1 MKNFRIVFLSLLMI
15 ASLISS
21 ASAGYLV
28 SSRGDLP
35 LVSQKISVEINNQV
49 AVTRLE
55 QIFYN
60 PHNSTIHPNIRFPV
74 HEGASVQSFSLT
86 DSDGKV
92 YKGEIEESNQA
103 EQKFNQARNE
113 GKVAAIAVKK
123 QPGVFETSIGSIA
136 PESRATV
143 IIEYGEILT
152 YKSGQIKYNLPF
164 NISDWQKTSLDQ
176 VSVEI
181 TIKDQKEITAINS
194 PSHDIYAEKIEND
207 DWKATFE
214 RSSFVPQKDFVLTYE
229 VKADEMVTNFLAA
242 RTEAE
247 KDGYFILMLSPQEII
262 EQQDIA
268 NRDIVFVMDTS
279 GSMGGNKLAQTQE
292 AFNFFVDKLNDADRF
307 AIVDFASHVKTW
319 ENELMPVSYEN
330 RIKAKN
336 YIKRLQARG
345 GTNIYDSI
353 HKALEFFEPDQKRTQ
368 TIVFLTDG
376 EASSGI
382 RNTDRIVKDF
392 TDSNKINVRTFT
404 LGVGRGVNKKLLGQ
418 LALEN
423 RGEAIYLEPRANL
436 DQQLKGFYQSISTP
450 LLVDLALDFKKI
462 EVSEIYPKE
471 LPNIYKGTQLIVTG
485 RYKNSGESKITLT
498 GKLNSEKKNFE
509 INANFIEKSSQQN
522 LFVPR
527 YWARAKANELLKEI
541 KSYGEKPEL
550 KEEVIRLSK
559 KYQFA
564 TPYTSFVT
572 VAQKQVPQIAAKPRQ
587 KPANR
592 SSYQSAA
599 YANIK
604 KQAAKSQKRV
614 VVKKTKAKSVSLW
627 GASGFVPF
635 AVAIPNFRKARQ
647 QARGKACYANM
658 RVILGAVEMYN
669 MDHTD
674 MMTVVTEKELDILV
688 QEGYLKSKITH
699 PTNECAYGTIGDLTN
714 GGYICCLE
722 HGTVEDIPEGT
733 RELAIYSDGQGGY
746 TSQLMTKETMPW
758 TTRIWNNYL
767 ADIVSLVI
775 NVPLFV
781 IGILFSLWLTYQIIS
796 LPFKIIG
803 AIFNTSSDKQK

>member
-1 MKNFRIVFLSLLMI
+1 MKKIRIMFLCLLLI
-15 ASLISS
+15 AGFITS
-21 ASAGYLV
+21 APAGYLV
-28 SSRGDLP
+28 SSKGDLP

-60 PHNSTIHPNIRFPV
+60 PHQSTIHPNIRFPV

-86 DSDGKV
+86 DSDGKI
-92 YKGEIEESNQA
+92 YEGQIEESNRA
-103 EQKFNQARNE
+103 EQKFNKAKNE

-143 IIEYGEILT
+143 VIEYGEILT

-176 VSVEI
+176 VSVELI
-181 TIKDQKEITAINS
+181 IKDQKEITGIDS
-194 PSHDIYAEKIEND
+194 PSHDIYGEKIED
-207 DWKATFE
+207 GGWKATFE
-214 RSSFVPQKDFVLTYE
+214 KSSFVPQKDFVLTYE

-242 RTEAE
+242 KPEAE
-247 KDGYFILMLSPQEII
+247 KDGYFVLMLSPQEII
-262 EQQDIA
+262 DQQDIA

-279 GSMGGNKLAQTQE
+279 GSMGGNKLKQTQE
-292 AFNFFVDKLNDADRF
+292 AFNFFVDKLNDEDRF
-307 AIVDFASHVKTW
+307 GIVDFSSRVKTW
-319 ENELMPVSYEN
+319 KNELMPVTYEN
-330 RIKAKN
+330 RIKARN
-336 YIKRLQARG
+336 YIKRLEARG
-345 GTNIYDSI
+345 GTNIYESI
-353 HKALEFFEPDQKRTQ
+353 HKALDFFESDQERTQ

-376 EASSGI
+376 EASNGI
-382 RNTDRIVKDF
+382 RRTPRIVDDF
-392 TDSNKINVRTFT
+392 TASNKLQVRTFT

-418 LALEN
+418 LAIEN
-423 RGEAIYLEPRANL
+423 RGEAIYLEPGANL
-436 DQQLKGFYQSISTP
+436 DKQLKGFYQSISTP
-450 LLVDLALDFKKI
+450 LLVDLDLDFGNI
-462 EVSEIYPKE
+462 EVSGIYPKE
-471 LPNIYKGTQLIVTG
+471 LPNVYKGTQLIVTG
-485 RYKNSGESKITLT
+485 RYKNSGETQITLT
-498 GKLNSEKKNFE
+498 GKLNSENKEFG
-509 INANFIEKSSQQN
+509 INAAFLEQTDQQN
-522 LFVPR
+522 RFVPA
-527 YWARAKANELLKEI
+527 YWARAKANELLNQI
-541 KSYGEKPEL
+541 KSYGEKPDL

-572 VAQKQVPQIAAKPRQ
+572 VAKKQVPQIAAKPKTPQR
-587 KPANR
+587 KK

-635 AVAIPNFRKARQ
+635 AVAVPNFRKARG
-647 QARGKACYANM
+647 QARVKACYANM
-658 RVILGAVEMYN
+658 RVLLGAVEMYN

-674 MMTVVTEKELDILV
+674 MMTVVTEKEVDILV
-688 QEGYLKSKITH
+688 QEGYLKSRLTH
-699 PTNECAYGTIGDLTN
+699 PTNECAYGTIGDLSN
-714 GGYICCLE
+714 SGYICCLE

-733 RELAIYSDGQGGY
+733 KELAIYSDGQGGY

-767 ADIVSLVI
+767 ADILSMVI
-775 NVPLFV
+775 NIPLFV
-781 IGILFSLWLTYQIIS
+781 IGLLFSLWLIYQIIS

-803 AIFNTSSDKQK
+803 SIFNTADKKE